1 MILLQAGA
9 WPWLWLAR
17 LPRLATCL
25 GVGRCQKTHWLGGL
39 LISGQPLRLDSAC
52 LGLSCFT
59 SRRFAFAS
67 LPTVCHILSL
77 VRLWGLTFGRP
88 SAHHQRHGTP
98 LSIIEKVSRG
108 LHAIPYAFARTPPG
122 WGVLGPVRKR
132 KRRELADFEADDGR
146 TPCVG

>member
-1 MILLQAGA
+1 MIWLQTGA

-88 SAHHQRHGTP
+88 NAHHQRHGIP
-98 LSIIEKVSRG
+98 FSIIEKVSQRFI
-108 LHAIPYAFARTPPG
+108 LSRMPLPTYP
-122 WGVLGPVRKR
+122 L
-132 KRRELADFEADDGR
+132 
-146 TPCVG
+146 VGGYLVGSEKPLKPA